1 MVNSLLKFKSFSFIS
16 VAEHLKYP
24 HSNYSMVLKMRIRE
38 LLELVDEAIAN
49 VKVAIVVNKQ
59 RIFESP
65 HTSWE
70 FTQRSL
76 ELQNELDKLN
86 KIKDYLI
93 KLDPNEEAEKRFSKE
108 EFEEL
113 LKYLTMLREMKE
125 HEF

>member
-1 MVNSLLKFKSFSFIS
+1 MKVK
-16 VAEHLKYP
+16 
-24 HSNYSMVLKMRIRE
+24 E
-38 LLELVDEAIAN
+38 LLELVEEAIAN
-49 VKVAIVVNKQ
+49 VKVAVVVSNQ

-76 ELQNELDKLN
+76 ELQDELDKLN
-86 KIKDYLI
+86 RIKDYLL
-93 KLDPNEEAEKRFSKE
+93 KFDPEEDVKKMFSKE

-113 LKYLTMLREMKE
+113 LKYLATIREMKE

>member
-1 MVNSLLKFKSFSFIS
+1 
-16 VAEHLKYP
+16 
-24 HSNYSMVLKMRIRE
+24 MRIRE